1 MLSQIP
7 MCVNEAC
14 KQHADFCTAL
24 LSHLFSLFHIVWLSN
39 GPHLFCQKLQIKENT
54 QGSNC
59 QLTTL
64 SGHSLL
70 DLLSK
75 IDILF
80 SLLLSRLNF
89 YPDPFYSEVAHEY
102 RELTRELCWS

>member
-14 KQHADFCTAL
+14 KQHTDFCTAL

-64 SGHSLL
+64 SGRSLL

-75 IDILF
+75 IDVLF
-80 SLLLSRLNF
+80 PLLISILNF

-102 RELTRELCWS
+102 REITRELC